1 MKGMIIMASELQY
14 TSALTGA
21 AFMFYEFKQVAI
33 LKEAGLSDTEIR
45 KKVIDENLFQHEK
58 ISSLKRGL
66 PYVLRRVNALDD
78 TLRTMVIED
87 SKEVGKVI
95 NLYAIMKTNRLFY
108 EFMEEVIY
116 EKMQMNNYNLEK
128 KDLNAFFTM
137 KTEQN
142 ENIAV
147 WTEATINK
155 LKHVHSKILID
166 VGMLKSMKSG
176 ELNRII
182 LDERVKNH
190 LTHIGDNKYAQV
202 IGE

>member
-1 MKGMIIMASELQY
+1 METELKY

-66 PYVLRRVNALDD
+66 PYVLRRVNALDE
-78 TLRTMVIED
+78 TLRNMVIED
-87 SKEVGKVI
+87 SNEVGKTI

-116 EKMQMNNYNLEK
+116 EKFQLNNYSLEK
-128 KDLNAFFTM
+128 KDLNTFFTM
-137 KTEQN
+137 KMEQN
-142 ENIAV
+142 ENIAK
-147 WTEATINK
+147 WTEETIKK

-166 VGMLKSMKSG
+166 MGMLKNMKSG

-182 LDERVKNH
+182 MDERVKNH
-190 LTHIGDNKYAQV
+190 LTDIGDSKYVHV

>member
-78 TLRTMVIED
+78 TLRTIVIED

-182 LDERVKNH
+182 LDESVKSH
-190 LTHIGDNKYAQV
+190 LTHIGDSKYAQV
-202 IGE
+202 IEK